1 MDLDTHL
8 DPYPDQEL
16 TKIVAGSGI
25 NHSGSTTH
33 GKKGTVLLG
42 SYADQFKGSVYLKT
56 EDDDEKDAVGGQ
68 QDSRLLYCA
77 AVAEKAKNQENKN
90 RLVFSTL
97 NDLQAG
103 CRRNLQFK
111 KST

>member
-1 MDLDTHL
+1 M
-8 DPYPDQEL
+8 
-16 TKIVAGSGI
+16 
-25 NHSGSTTH
+25 
-33 GKKGTVLLG
+33 LLG
-42 SYADQFKGSVYLKT
+42 GFADQFKGRVYLKT
-56 EDDDEKDAVGGQ
+56 EDDDEKDAVGCQ

-77 AVAEKAKNQENKN
+77 AVAEKAKNQENN
-90 RLVFSTL
+90 NMLVFSTL